1 MHQDFNNSIFDLQD
15 QDSIFLVKLEKNT
28 PIVSKDSTSI
38 IIKKR
43 KNASKEKQRD
53 TMLHHL
59 RSVESLG
66 CYDIVVLGRIPFLSW
81 SRYLRTWLHVFLL

>member
-1 MHQDFNNSIFDLQD
+1 MTARETRQLSLDLGGLNRAGD
-15 QDSIFLVKLEKNT
+15 KGSKSLVEMGF
-28 PIVSKDSTSI
+28 
-38 IIKKR
+38 KKR